1 MTQNNGNAS
10 ALIVCC
16 CAIIAATVL
25 CTLWI
30 LNDVLTTPVKL
41 AVLATLLLAEG
52 LALAKVWREK
62 RRFATFPNE
71 WNLIVAKAE
80 YLRVEYAN
88 SDYGPQLEK
97 IAETARYS
105 DAAVSTDKE
114 RDVMSALKSLSDLLA
129 SSDAKAIEDKI
140 LELSALLEKRNIDA
154 RTLQRGDY

>member
-1 MTQNNGNAS
+1 MTQKTGNAS
-10 ALIVCC
+10 ASVVCC
-16 CAIIAATVL
+16 CAVIAATVL
-25 CTLWI
+25 LSLWI
-30 LNDVLTTPVKL
+30 LNDVLSTSVKL
-41 AVLATLLLAEG
+41 SVLAALLLAEG

-71 WNLIVAKAE
+71 WNLIVAQAE

-88 SDYGPQLEK
+88 SDYGPRLEQ

-154 RTLQRGDY
+154 RALQRGDY